1 MKKLALS
8 ITAAIGLLFSA
19 SAASAAEGVAIPER
33 DWSFQGFFG
42 TYDRGALQRG
52 FQVYE
57 QVCSACHSLRFVAFR
72 NLSDLGYNDAE
83 IRAIAAEYSVEDGPD
98 ENGEM
103 FMRDAT
109 ASDKFPAP
117 FANEEAARA
126 ANGGAYPPDLSL
138 MAKARAAGPDYIY
151 ALLTGY
157 TEAPEDV
164 ELMSGMYYNEYFPG
178 HQIAMAPPL
187 SNGIV
192 EYADG
197 TEATVSQMSADL
209 SEFLMWAAEPK
220 LEERKQMGVKV
231 ILFLLIF
238 TGLVYAAKR
247 KLWANLH

>member
-8 ITAAIGLLFSA
+8 MTLAVGLLFSA
-19 SAASAAEGVAIPER
+19 GAATAAEEVTIPER
-33 DWSFQGFFG
+33 DWSFSGVFG

-57 QVCSACHSLRFVAFR
+57 QVCSACHSLRLVAFR
-72 NLSDLGYNDAE
+72 NLSALGYNEAE
-83 IRAIAAEYSVEDGPD
+83 IRAIASEYTVEDGPND
-98 ENGEM
+98 EGNM
-103 FMRDAT
+103 FERNAE
-109 ASDKFPAP
+109 ASDTIPPAFP
-117 FANEEAARA
+117 NEEAARA

-157 TEAPEDV
+157 EEAPEDV
-164 ELMSGMYYNEYFPG
+164 EMMAGMYYNEYFSG

-187 SNGIV
+187 SEGIV

-197 TEATVSQMSADL
+197 TEATVSQMAADL

-220 LEERKQMGVKV
+220 LEDRKQMGVKV
-231 ILFLLIF
+231 ILFLLVF
-238 TGLVYAAKR
+238 TGLMYAAKR

>member
-19 SAASAAEGVAIPER
+19 SAASAAEGVEIPER

-83 IRAIAAEYSVEDGPD
+83 IRAIASDYSVEDGPD

-103 FMRDAT
+103 FQRDAE
-109 ASDKFPAP
+109 ASDKFPTP
-117 FANEEAARA
+117 FPNEEAARA

-138 MAKARAAGPDYIY
+138 MAKARPAGPDYIY

-164 ELMSGMYYNEYFPG
+164 ELMAGMYYNEYFSG

-187 SNGIV
+187 SNGVV

-197 TEATVSQMSADL
+197 TEATVSQMAADL

-220 LEERKQMGVKV
+220 LEDRKQMGIKV